1 MKKCKIKTMYLNW
14 LMITSN
20 FMFKT
25 LQNVNHEKNV
35 KSYTILALMIMIH

>member
-1 MKKCKIKTMYLNW
+1 MQNRNHLNW
-14 LMITSN
+14 LMITSH
-20 FMFKT
+20 FMPEM